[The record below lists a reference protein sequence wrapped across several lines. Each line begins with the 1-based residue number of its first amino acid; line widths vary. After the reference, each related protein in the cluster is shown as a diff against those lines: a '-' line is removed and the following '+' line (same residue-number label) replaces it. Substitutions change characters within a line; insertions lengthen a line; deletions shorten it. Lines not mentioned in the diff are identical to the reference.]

1 MASRDGAMV
10 MCEDKWASLAN
21 DHRALKMLHTLRD
34 GGTIMEAY
42 REAGYVGGDYR
53 AVVKFYELAKV
64 YPVFNQYAGRD
75 QRRKLLRVLVTE
87 KVIQQLES
95 SDWKERAQGVVS
107 ARAISGLDA
116 PTKIEQ
122 KVENVDL
129 DKRPLVSSREWLN
142 LNSGN

>member
-53 AVVKFYELAKV
+53 AVVKFYELACSLCAIV
-64 YPVFNQYAGRD
+64 QPGPERTVAM
-75 QRRKLLRVLVTE
+75 RKLLEAKDAAV
-87 KVIQQLES
+87 
-95 SDWKERAQGVVS
+95 RAVVS
-107 ARAISGLDA
+107 PG
-116 PTKIEQ
+116 
-122 KVENVDL
+122 
-129 DKRPLVSSREWLN
+129 
-142 LNSGN
+142 G